1 MTQAAHLAA
10 VITVSDRASA
20 GTASDRSGPLVVEAL
35 RDAGFTC
42 DDATVVPDGSDSVEQ
57 ALRSAIAPGARVI
70 ITTGGTGIGP
80 RDLTPEGTAPVL
92 TRQLPGIVE
101 EIRRV
106 ATLETPGGML
116 SRGLAGVVDSPGAP
130 GTLVVNLA
138 GSTKAVTS
146 AMPIVLAVARH
157 VVAQL
162 DGGDH

>member
-1 MTQAAHLAA
+1 
-10 VITVSDRASA
+10 
-20 GTASDRSGPLVVEAL
+20 
-35 RDAGFTC
+35 
-42 DDATVVPDGSDSVEQ
+42 
-57 ALRSAIAPGARVI
+57 
-70 ITTGGTGIGP
+70 
-80 RDLTPEGTAPVL
+80 
-92 TRQLPGIVE
+92 
-101 EIRRV
+101 
-106 ATLETPGGML
+106 ML